1 MNKWYLES
9 GPESDVAVSTRV
21 RFARNLSAFPFPVKM
36 TPEQQKEVVN
46 LVSSALLTSDSPLRE
61 GFRFLDMER
70 LSPAEAFSLAE
81 HHIISPEFAKNR
93 QGRGLLLSEDESV
106 SIMINEEDHIR
117 LQVMRPGL
125 ALEDAFRLA
134 DELDSLL
141 DSRLSFCF
149 DEKLGFLTQCP
160 SNLGTGMRASL
171 MLHLPALEVKDAIGP
186 LGGTLSKIG
195 LSIRG
200 TYGEGSEALGS
211 FYQVSNQITLGLSE
225 QAVTAN
231 LASVA
236 RQLFAQERSLRR
248 ELAGGE
254 RLADKAWRSL
264 GILRT
269 ARILSSG
276 EFMNLISWVRLGV
289 SMGILTETNLS
300 AVNRLIS
307 ECQSNTLLL
316 RAGRK
321 LDAPGRDRFRAEL
334 VRSALAPAESR
345 R

>member
-61 GFRFLDMER
+61 GFRFFDMES

-134 DELDSLL
+134 DEIDSLL

-171 MLHLPALEVKDAIGP
+171 MLHPVSYTHLDVYKRQALPSP
-186 LGGTLSKIG
+186 S
-195 LSIRG
+195 
-200 TYGEGSEALGS
+200 
-211 FYQVSNQITLGLSE
+211 
-225 QAVTAN
+225 TA
-231 LASVA
+231 SSRA
-236 RQLFAQERSLRR
+236 RHS
-248 ELAGGE
+248 
-254 RLADKAWRSL
+254 
-264 GILRT
+264 
-269 ARILSSG
+269 
-276 EFMNLISWVRLGV
+276 
-289 SMGILTETNLS
+289 
-300 AVNRLIS
+300 
-307 ECQSNTLLL
+307 
-316 RAGRK
+316 
-321 LDAPGRDRFRAEL
+321 P
-334 VRSALAPAESR
+334 
-345 R
+345 